1 MNRRLK
7 WIAGVLVIALSLLA
21 LLFVRH
27 RDEVDWLSLSKVVG
41 LITVLYLLLRFMSG
55 IRYRRLEKMIVE
67 GDADT
72 ALLQAKYMFRLNF
85 FPTVKD
91 QMLCLKLALLALKE
105 GDRKHFLRYI
115 NQLEHSQLLFHKF
128 FWRAILHFHEQNMER
143 LNRNVASFLA
153 LKPTMAEDALYLTY
167 ERILQLLL
175 DLDEPANA
183 MFEGDLKE
191 RLSAIHPVAFS
202 IISESLALKKLRKV
216 KTGDMAL
223 QE

>member
-41 LITVLYLLLRFMSG
+41 LSTVLYLLLRFMSG

-105 GDRKHFLRYI
+105 GDRKH
-115 NQLEHSQLLFHKF
+115 
-128 FWRAILHFHEQNMER
+128 
-143 LNRNVASFLA
+143 
-153 LKPTMAEDALYLTY
+153 
-167 ERILQLLL
+167 
-175 DLDEPANA
+175 
-183 MFEGDLKE
+183 
-191 RLSAIHPVAFS
+191 
-202 IISESLALKKLRKV
+202 
-216 KTGDMAL
+216 
-223 QE
+223 